1 MAVRCDEVECSHFE
15 HFEHS
20 PTLTRA
26 REPERQRGRE
36 AQDHI
41 ICMLVLSFYDID
53 ARCPSEDGQE
63 AGAMVNKR
71 WKEERVCVDRQVRHG
86 RREVVSE

>member
-1 MAVRCDEVECSHFE
+1 
-15 HFEHS
+15 
-20 PTLTRA
+20 
-26 REPERQRGRE
+26 
-36 AQDHI
+36 
-41 ICMLVLSFYDID
+41 MLVLSFYDID